1 MPCARVGP
9 SEPVVPRSPI
19 SIHRTVGKQDSRM
32 DLEERGIQ
40 SRAKKQKY
48 DRERQWPFGP
58 AGVGVMDSFNRPGV
72 SASSAPVGPALL
84 YHLPNQGAPTV
95 GSILPRPYFLRRK
108 AGGTAVGLA
117 PEGCAS
123 GLLSQEL
130 WGSLSQSRGLRMPR
144 SHPFL

>member
-1 MPCARVGP
+1 MPWARVGP

-19 SIHRTVGKQDSRM
+19 SILRTVGKQDSRM
-32 DLEERGIQ
+32 DLEVHGIQ

-48 DRERQWPFGP
+48 DRETVAFWSSRSGCNGQFQQ
-58 AGVGVMDSFNRPGV
+58 RPGV

-95 GSILPRPYFLRRK
+95 GSILPRSHFLRRR

-123 GLLSQEL
+123 GLLFQEL

-144 SHPFL
+144 SHSFL